1 MANQIHLVRT
11 VSGFK
16 AADDAAVEA
25 MRKLAQGEVVRVELR
40 RPRNPQFHR
49 KFFALLQLVRDSTD
63 AWPTVEALLVA
74 LKFEM
79 GHVDR
84 FRLSTG
90 DEVQVPRS
98 ISFGSMDD
106 HEFTSFY
113 ERALVTLADMAGGIE
128 SDHLRE
134 AVLEQLGGP

>member
-1 MANQIHLVRT
+1 MELVLVKRLRNLLP
-11 VSGFK
+11 
-16 AADDAAVEA
+16 ADEPSAEAV
-25 MRKLAQGEVVRVELR
+25 RRLAEGEVIRATVR

-113 ERALVTLADMAGGIE
+113 ERALITLADMAGGIE